1 MAVTLDVA
9 ALSSALRLGDSA
21 EETAEAT
28 RLLAFAT
35 ESVSRH
41 LGGAY
46 TTAPEVIVNEA
57 SIRIAAYLYD
67 QPNAGRG
74 VAFANALRNSGAAG
88 ILLPYRVHRAGSTD
102 AAEAAE
108 AAPTPAVVEGL
119 DAAAVRA
126 LIGQHAAKPSA
137 HHTPPGAADL
147 TAHAADANAHHTPPT
162 STYTLP
168 AAAAGV
174 RGGVQSIT
182 NDIIDNDTSTGVFG
196 WMISHVRRLITRT
209 VPHWARMGNNGDTTL
224 PASVLADDV
233 LTARMFGSGSVDH
246 NALATESVRRAAVL
260 AEAID
265 AGKLD
270 PAVVARLLAAVTIA
284 DNDKVLTVV
293 NGAWAPAVAAS
304 GGSARW
310 REMAQVFSSASPG
323 WTVDTAV
330 DAVLRPEG
338 TAVFA
343 DAAALRAA
351 IENHRITTF
360 AMQRSDTE
368 EVAIGINAANFRSSM
383 NANYLVCFH
392 FDGGQ
397 IVEVRFPTGG
407 VTFTPKFMQPSG
419 TLRLDLAVF
428 G

>member
-1 MAVTLDVA
+1 MAVTLTQAELA
-9 ALSSALRLGDSA
+9 AALRLGDTT
-21 EETAEAT
+21 EETAEVT
-28 RLLAFAT
+28 RLLAYVTEAINKYAPGAPDAT
-35 ESVSRH
+35 ASE
-41 LGGAY
+41 GA
-46 TTAPEVIVNEA
+46 V
-57 SIRIAAYLYD
+57 RLAAYLFD
-67 QPNAGRG
+67 QPSAGRG
-74 VAFANALRNSGAAG
+74 VAFANAMRNSGAASM
-88 ILLPYRVHRAGSTD
+88 LLPYRSHRAGST
-102 AAEAAE
+102 ATATAEAAAA
-108 AAPTPAVVEGL
+108 AAPSSPDAGI

-137 HHTPPGAADL
+137 HHTPPDAADL

-209 VPHWARMGNNGDTTL
+209 VPHWARMGNNGDTML

>member
-1 MAVTLDVA
+1 MAVTVTQA
-9 ALSSALRLGDSA
+9 ELSAALRLGDST
-21 EETAEAT
+21 EETAEVT
-28 RLLAFAT
+28 RLLSYAT
-35 ESVSRH
+35 LAV
-41 LGGAY
+41 AKY
-46 TTAPEVIVNEA
+46 ADAPDAIANEA
-57 SIRIAAYLYD
+57 AIRLAGYLYD

-88 ILLPYRVHRAGSTD
+88 ILLPYRVHRAGSTE

-310 REMAQVFSSASPG
+310 REMAQDFCRRVPDGPWTRPWMQFFVLKVRRCSRTRRRCVPRLRTIESPRSPCKG
-323 WTVDTAV
+323 LTPRKWPSESM
-330 DAVLRPEG
+330 RP
-338 TAVFA
+338 
-343 DAAALRAA
+343 
-351 IENHRITTF
+351 I
-360 AMQRSDTE
+360 SDQ
-368 EVAIGINAANFRSSM
+368 A
-383 NANYLVCFH
+383 
-392 FDGGQ
+392 
-397 IVEVRFPTGG
+397 
-407 VTFTPKFMQPSG
+407 
-419 TLRLDLAVF
+419 
-428 G
+428 